1 MQQAHMMKAYWEHF
15 RRAGDRHHVHSPFV
29 SELIAKVLRRPPD
42 AAGFGAIERLRGRAL
57 RNGARIE
64 VTDLGAGPRSGQGRE
79 RSIRSIA
86 RSATRSAH
94 RARQLHGL
102 AHHVGARYIL
112 ELGTSLGF
120 TTLYLAQAVPEGQV
134 TTIEGCPAIRDHAL
148 RHFQAVAQRN
158 ITSLEGSFATQL
170 PRALDRLE
178 RLDLAFV
185 DGHHALEPTMHHF
198 HLLME
203 RAHEGTVLVMDDI
216 HWSPGMEEAWR
227 RIQADPRVKVTV
239 DLFDLG
245 LVFLHSGQVPEHF
258 RLRY

>member
-1 MQQAHMMKAYWEHF
+1 MQQAHMLKAYWKHV

-29 SELIAKVLRRPPD
+29 AELIAKVLRRPPD
-42 AAGFGAIERLRGRAL
+42 GAGFSAIERLRGEAL
-57 RNGARIE
+57 WDGTRIQ

-94 RARQLHGL
+94 RARQLNALVRHM
-102 AHHVGARYIL
+102 GARYIL
-112 ELGTSLGF
+112 ELGTSLGL
-120 TTLYLAQAVPEGQV
+120 TTLYLAKAAPDGQV
-134 TTIEGCPAIRDHAL
+134 TTIEGCPVIRERAL
-148 RHFQAVAQRN
+148 RHFQAAAQYN
-158 ITSLEGSFATQL
+158 ITSLQGSFATQL
-170 PRALDRLE
+170 PLALDRME

-198 HLLME
+198 RLLME

-227 RIQADPRVKVTV
+227 RIKADPRVKVTV

-245 LVFLHSGQVPEHF
+245 LVFLRSGQAPEHF